1 MEAMEEKLRE
11 ENKALWERVYDAT
24 VGLIKKIIAFKDML
38 LDILGRAASVI
49 GDIIRH
55 PIRFLGNLID
65 AVKLGINNFV
75 SRIAEHLKQG
85 FMECLF
91 PQIPPSPIHLPKPF

>member
-75 SRIAEHLKQG
+75 SRIPDNLTQG
-85 FMECLF
+85 FFKRLSACT
-91 PQIPPSPIHLPKPF
+91 PPPRS